1 MLQMFAHSGV
11 LRLSPQ
17 CGTNMEY
24 AMSVSIFN
32 VNWRQSSWGNYHRYH
47 GDW

>member
-1 MLQMFAHSGV
+1 MFAHSGV

-24 AMSVSIFN
+24 AMSVSVFYGKM
-32 VNWRQSSWGNYHRYH
+32 VTEFMGELSQVSW
-47 GDW
+47 